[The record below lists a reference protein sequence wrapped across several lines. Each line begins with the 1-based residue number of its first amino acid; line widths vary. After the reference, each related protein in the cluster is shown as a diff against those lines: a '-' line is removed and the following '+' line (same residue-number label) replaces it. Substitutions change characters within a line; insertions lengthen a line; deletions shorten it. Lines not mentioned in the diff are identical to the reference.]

1 MVIISINHV
10 SHVAQKI
17 INPFYQFAGNPEEG
31 WDFTCQ
37 NGPKECKGNMYQ
49 ACLLTL
55 PTTRVDCK
63 QQVQVVH
70 CIMSSLYD
78 VYQSYNST
86 LKFKNIV
93 QYEMPDSA
101 TTKVHIVCHSSNYI
115 DRIS

>member
-1 MVIISINHV
+1 MVIFMVHCLKRS
-10 SHVAQKI
+10 STT
-17 INPFYQFAGNPEEG
+17 FFQFAGNPEEG
-31 WDFTCQ
+31 WEFTCQ
-37 NGPKECKGNMYQ
+37 NGPKECKGNIYQ

-55 PTTRVDCK
+55 PTTQVDSK
-63 QQVQVVH
+63 QQVQAVH

-101 TTKVHIVCHSSNYI
+101 TTKVHIVCRSSNYI